1 MKARPAAGYWKAW
14 LTESIASLGD
24 PVPDGDYERDFFVS
38 HADADQPW
46 AGWIATELERAGYGV
61 ISKAWDF
68 RPGENRLDRHNEALK
83 TSRHTICVLSDAYL
97 ESETADQSAAHN
109 QALQGKERA
118 LIPVLVSACDVPPL
132 LAPIIAIDLTEVDE
146 DEARHRLLSGIS
158 ERPVRVKRGGFP
170 RGRANRVRFP
180 GADPEVWELR
190 GHRPDPDFAGRDD
203 VLAELFR
210 GLRAGRAT
218 STTQAITGLGG
229 QGKTRLVVEYAIRYA
244 CAYDLVWW
252 IRAEDPATMRGDYV
266 ELAQELGLPSEED
279 DQAIAAL
286 RRELRRRRD
295 WLLIFDNAE
304 DDRELF
310 PPDSSGLLPER
321 HSGHVLVT
329 SRRRDWPHAE
339 TLHLDVLPAAAAAG
353 YLQRRG
359 RMADSR
365 IAAEIADALGCLP
378 LALVQAASVI
388 ADGMRAADYLDL
400 LRQHAPKLFAEGRTP
415 DRTMTVATTW
425 RVSVDR
431 LARRS
436 SAALALFRLSAFLAA
451 DAVPLARLP
460 ATALMPPELTA
471 ALADPI
477 ELSKATAALSEFSL
491 AETSDGLLSI
501 HRLVQAVTRA
511 ELGGEAS
518 QWVGIALAGISAAFS
533 EQEQDPAEWPG
544 CEELLAHALACAGHA
559 VELGTDTIAALRLL
573 DRVGRYLLARGRLD
587 PAGAVLQQAFAAAG
601 PLGHDDPVYLSCRN
615 TYGRLLYER
624 GDHRAARTVQEEV
637 YQARTRVLGPEH
649 PDTLRA
655 GRDLVQT
662 LYMQGHRRQAAQ
674 LHDRLVEAFTAAL
687 GPDDLE
693 TITARAYLATLLRD
707 AGQYAR
713 ARAIQEDVIEA
724 RVRKLGENHPDTLLA
739 RGNLAAT
746 LYTQGELEQARAIEE
761 HVVAARTDIFGANDR
776 RTLGS
781 RSSLAA
787 TLYAQGELKQA
798 RAIREQ
804 VLEALTQLLGE
815 DNRQTIGAKGDLAAT
830 LRGLGELKQA
840 RKLGEQAL
848 EAATRV
854 LGGDDLRTRN
864 TKANLAATLYALSEL
879 DEARALEEQVLEASI
894 TQLGEDH
901 PRTLTAEGALATT
914 LWAQGELDQARAMVE
929 HVLQV
934 RTQVLGEDHPDTVGA
949 ESQLAA
955 TLREL
960 GDLDRARDMEEHVVQ
975 ARIRAVGED
984 HPLTLAARADLALT
998 RLAQGDPKEAI
1009 SLLTECLDIA
1019 VKVFGKKHTVTTEAA
1034 WRLVENSPNEARR
1047 RELMVRYL
1055 SWLSREQPARL
1066 TASQKR
1072 IRAGMTGQNQP
1083 PAGRRPSSRPPR
1095 NRR

>member
-1 MKARPAAGYWKAW
+1 M
-14 LTESIASLGD
+14 
-24 PVPDGDYERDFFVS
+24 PDGDYERDFFIS

-46 AGWIATELERAGYGV
+46 AEWIATELKRAGYGV

-68 RPGENRLDRHNEALK
+68 RPGENVLDRHDEALR
-83 TSRHTICVLSDAYL
+83 TSRHTICVLSEAYL
-97 ESETADQSAAHN
+97 KSETAPQTAAHH
-109 QALQGKERA
+109 QALQGKDRA
-118 LIPVLVSACDVPPL
+118 LIPVMVSACEVGPL

-158 ERPVRVKRGGFP
+158 EHPVRVKRGSFP
-170 RGRANRVRFP
+170 RGRANRVRYP

-210 GLRAGRAT
+210 ALRAGQAT
-218 STTQAITGLGG
+218 STTQVITGLGG

-266 ELAQELGLPSEED
+266 ELARELGLPAEKD

-286 RRELRRRRD
+286 RKQLRQHRD

-329 SRRRDWPHAE
+329 SRRREWPQAE
-339 TLHLDVLPAAAAAG
+339 TVHLDVLPGPAAAG

-359 RMADSR
+359 RMADSGV
-365 IAAEIADALGCLP
+365 AAEIADALGCLP

-400 LRQHAPKLFAEGRTP
+400 LRRQAPKLFAAGHTP
-415 DRTMTVATTW
+415 DRRMTVATTW

-431 LARRS
+431 LAHRS
-436 SAALALFRLSAFLAA
+436 AAALALFRLCAFLAA
-451 DAVPLARLP
+451 DAVPLVRLP
-460 ATALMPPELTA
+460 ATAQMPPELAA
-471 ALADPI
+471 ALDDPI
-477 ELSKATAALSEFSL
+477 ELSKATAALGEFSL
-491 AETSDGLLSI
+491 AETADGLLSM

-511 ELGGEAS
+511 ELGADAS
-518 QWVGIALAGISAAFS
+518 HWASIALAAITAAFP
-533 EQEQDPAEWPG
+533 EREQDPKEWPG
-544 CEELLAHALACAGHA
+544 CEEMLAHALACAGHA
-559 VELGTDTIAALRLL
+559 VELGTDTIVALGLL
-573 DRVGRYLLARGRLD
+573 NRVARYLLARGRFD
-587 PAGAVLQQAFAAAG
+587 PARAVLEQAFAPAG

-615 TYGRLLYER
+615 TYGQLLFMR
-624 GDHRAARTVQEEV
+624 GDHSAAQVVQEEV
-637 YQARTRVLGPEH
+637 YQARTRVLGPDH
-649 PDTLRA
+649 ADTLRA
-655 GRDLVQT
+655 GRDLVEV
-662 LYMQGHRRQAAQ
+662 LYYQGHRRRAAQ
-674 LHDRLVEAFTAAL
+674 LHDRLVEAFTITL
-687 GPDDLE
+687 GPNDLE
-693 TITARAYLATLLRD
+693 TITARAYLATLLWD
-707 AGQYAR
+707 AGQYVR
-713 ARAIQEDVIEA
+713 ARAIEEEVVEA
-724 RVRKLGENHPDTLLA
+724 RVRKLGENHPDTLTA
-739 RGNLAAT
+739 RVNLAGT
-746 LYTQGELEQARAIEE
+746 LRAQGELAQARAIEE
-761 HVVAARTDIFGANDR
+761 QVVAAETDILGTNHLNTLR
-776 RTLGS
+776 SRT
-781 RSSLAA
+781 SLAA

-798 RAIREQ
+798 RAIEEQ

-815 DNRQTIGAKGDLAAT
+815 DNPRTIEAKVNLAET

-840 RKLGEQAL
+840 RKLGEHAL
-848 EAATRV
+848 EAATQV
-854 LGGDDLRTRN
+854 LGEGDLRTRDI
-864 TKANLAATLYALSEL
+864 TASLAVTLYALSEL
-879 DEARALEEQVLEASI
+879 DEARALGEQVLEASI

-901 PRTLTAEGALATT
+901 PTTLTARANLASVLSAL
-914 LWAQGELDQARAMVE
+914 GELDRARAMQE

-934 RTQVLGEDHPDTVGA
+934 STQVRGENHPDTVDA
-949 ESQLAA
+949 ESSLAV

-960 GDLDRARDMEEHVVQ
+960 GELDRARDMEERVVQ

-984 HPLTLAARADLALT
+984 HPLTLVAKADLALT
-998 RLAQGDPKEAI
+998 RLAQGDPQEAV
-1009 SLLTECLDIA
+1009 SLLTECLDVA
-1019 VKVFGKKHTVTTEAA
+1019 VRVFGKKHTVTTEAA
-1034 WRLVENSPNEARR
+1034 WQLVENSPNEARR

-1055 SWLSREQPARL
+1055 SWLVREQPARL

-1072 IRAGMTGQNQP
+1072 IRAGMTGQNRP
-1083 PAGRRPSSRPPR
+1083 PAGHGPSPHPR

>member
-1 MKARPAAGYWKAW
+1 M
-14 LTESIASLGD
+14 
-24 PVPDGDYERDFFVS
+24 PDGDYERDFFIS

-46 AGWIATELERAGYGV
+46 AEWIATELERAGYGV

-68 RPGENRLDRHNEALK
+68 RPGENLLSRHDEALK
-83 TSRHTICVLSDAYL
+83 TSRHAICVLSDAYL
-97 ESETADQSAAHN
+97 KSETAAQTAAHN

-132 LAPIIAIDLTEVDE
+132 LAPVIAIDLTEVDE

-203 VLAELFR
+203 ILAELFR
-210 GLRAGRAT
+210 ALRAGRAT
-218 STTQAITGLGG
+218 STTQVITGLGG

-266 ELAQELGLPSEED
+266 ELAQELGLPAEKD

-286 RRELRRRRD
+286 RKELRQRRD

-329 SRRRDWPHAE
+329 SRRRDWPQAE
-339 TLHLDVLPAAAAAG
+339 TLRLDVLPAPAAAG

-359 RMADSR
+359 RMADSG

-388 ADGMRAADYLDL
+388 ADGMRAADYRDL
-400 LRQHAPKLFAEGRTP
+400 LLQQAPRLFAEGHTP

-431 LARRS
+431 LAQRS
-436 SAALALFRLSAFLAA
+436 AAALALFRLSAFLAA

-460 ATALMPPELTA
+460 ATAQMPPELTA
-471 ALADPI
+471 ALSDPI
-477 ELSKATAALSEFSL
+477 ELSKATAALGEFSL
-491 AETSDGLLSI
+491 AETAEGLLSM

-511 ELGGEAS
+511 ELGADAS
-518 QWVGIALAGISAAFS
+518 HWVGIALAAITAAFP

-544 CEELLAHALACAGHA
+544 CEEVLAHALACAGHA
-559 VELGTDTIAALRLL
+559 VELGTDTSAALRLL
-573 DRVGRYLLARGRLD
+573 DRVARYLLARGRLD
-587 PAGAVLQQAFAAAG
+587 LAGAVLDQAFTAAG
-601 PLGHDDPVYLSCRN
+601 PLGHDNPVYLSCRN
-615 TYGRLLYER
+615 TYGRLLFEW
-624 GDHRAARTVQEEV
+624 GDYATARAVQEEV

-649 PDTLRA
+649 ADTLRA
-655 GRDLVQT
+655 GRDLVQD
-662 LYMQGHRRQAAQ
+662 LYYQGHPRQAAQ
-674 LHDRLVEAFTAAL
+674 QHDRLVDAFTATL

-693 TITARAYLATLLRD
+693 TITARAYLATILRD

-713 ARAIQEDVIEA
+713 ARAIEEEVVEA
-724 RVRKLGENHPDTLLA
+724 RVRKLGENHPDTLIA
-739 RGNLAAT
+739 RANLAAT
-746 LYTQGELEQARAIEE
+746 LYE
-761 HVVAARTDIFGANDR
+761 
-776 RTLGS
+776 
-781 RSSLAA
+781 
-787 TLYAQGELKQA
+787 QGELKQA
-798 RAIREQ
+798 RAIQEQVVAAQADILGVNHPGTLASRGSLAVTLYEQGELKQARAIVEQ
-804 VLEALTQLLGE
+804 VLGARTQLLGE
-815 DNRQTIGAKGDLAAT
+815 DSAQTIDAKTKLAAI
-830 LRGLGELKQA
+830 LRHLGELKQA

-854 LGGDDLRTRN
+854 LGEDNLQTSDA
-864 TKANLAATLYALSEL
+864 KADLAATLYAQLEL
-879 DEARALEEQVLEASI
+879 EEARTLEEQVLEAL
-894 TQLGEDH
+894 TGDLGEDH
-901 PRTLTAEGALATT
+901 PYTLRAEDSLAAT
-914 LWAQGELDQARAMVE
+914 LLAQGELDQARAMEE
-929 HVLQV
+929 HVLQT
-934 RTQVLGEDHPDTVGA
+934 RTQVLGEDHPDTIGA
-949 ESQLAA
+949 EAGLAS

-960 GDLDRARDMEEHVVQ
+960 GELDQAGEMAEHVVQ

-984 HPLTLAARADLALT
+984 HPQTLAAKADLALT

-1009 SLLTECLDIA
+1009 SLLTACLDIA
-1019 VKVFGKKHTVTTEAA
+1019 VRVFGKKHTVTTEAA
-1034 WRLVENSPNEARR
+1034 WRLVENAPNEARR

-1055 SWLSREQPARL
+1055 SWLGREQPARL

-1072 IRAGMTGQNQP
+1072 IKAGMAGQNQP
-1083 PAGRRPSSRPPR
+1083 SAGRGPSPR

>member
-1 MKARPAAGYWKAW
+1 M
-14 LTESIASLGD
+14 
-24 PVPDGDYERDFFVS
+24 PDGDYERDFFIS

-46 AGWIATELERAGYGV
+46 AEWIATELKRAGYGV

-68 RPGENRLDRHNEALK
+68 RPGENLLSRHDKALK

-97 ESETADQSAAHN
+97 KSETAAQTAAHH

-118 LIPVLVSACDVPPL
+118 LIPVMVSACEVGPL

-158 ERPVRVKRGGFP
+158 EHPVRVKRGGFP
-170 RGRANRVRFP
+170 RGRANRVRYP

-210 GLRAGRAT
+210 ALRAGRAT
-218 STTQAITGLGG
+218 STTQVITGLGG
-229 QGKTRLVVEYAIRYA
+229 QGKTRLVVEYAIKYA

-266 ELAQELGLPSEED
+266 ELAQELGLPAEKD

-286 RRELRRRRD
+286 RKELRQRRD

-329 SRRRDWPHAE
+329 SRRREWPQAE
-339 TLHLDVLPAAAAAG
+339 TLHLDVLPAPAAAG

-359 RMADSR
+359 RMADSGL
-365 IAAEIADALGCLP
+365 AAEIADALGCLP

-388 ADGMRAADYLDL
+388 ADGMRAADYRDL
-400 LRQHAPKLFAEGRTP
+400 LRQHAPKLFAAGHTP
-415 DRTMTVATTW
+415 DRRMTVATTW

-436 SAALALFRLSAFLAA
+436 AAALALFRFSAFLAA

-460 ATALMPPELTA
+460 ATAQMPPELAA

-477 ELSKATAALSEFSL
+477 ELSKATAALGEFSL
-491 AETSDGLLSI
+491 AETVDGLLSI

-511 ELGGEAS
+511 ELGLDAS
-518 QWVGIALAGISAAFS
+518 HWASIALAVITAAFP
-533 EQEQDPAEWPG
+533 EREQDPAEWPG

-559 VELGTDTIAALRLL
+559 VELGTDTIAALPLL
-573 DRVGRYLLARGRLD
+573 NRVARYLLARGRLD
-587 PAGAVLQQAFAAAG
+587 PAGAVLEQAFAAAG

-615 TYGRLLYER
+615 TYGQLLFAR
-624 GDHRAARTVQEEV
+624 GDHSAARAVQEEV
-637 YQARTRVLGPEH
+637 YQARTGVLGPEH
-649 PDTLRA
+649 ADTLRA
-655 GRDLVQT
+655 GRDLVEV
-662 LYMQGHRRQAAQ
+662 LYSQGHRRQAAQ
-674 LHDRLVEAFTAAL
+674 LHDRLVEAFTTTL

-693 TITARAYLATLLRD
+693 TITARAYLATLLWD

-713 ARAIQEDVIEA
+713 ARAIEEQVVEA
-724 RVRKLGENHPDTLLA
+724 RVRKLGENHPDTLTA
-739 RGNLAAT
+739 RINLAET
-746 LYTQGELEQARAIEE
+746 LDAQGELEQARAIEE
-761 HVVAARTDIFGANDR
+761 QVVAAQADILGANHPS
-776 RTLGS
+776 TLRS
-781 RSSLAA
+781 RITLAS
-787 TLYAQGELKQA
+787 TLFAQGDLKQA
-798 RAIREQ
+798 RAIEEQ
-804 VLEALTQLLGE
+804 ILEARTQLLGE
-815 DNRQTIGAKGDLAAT
+815 DNPRTIGSKANLAAT

-854 LGGDDLRTRN
+854 LGEDDLRTRDI
-864 TKANLAATLYALSEL
+864 KASLAVTLYALSEL
-879 DEARALEEQVLEASI
+879 DEARALGEQVLEASI

-901 PRTLTAEGALATT
+901 PRTLTDKGRLATT
-914 LWAQGELDQARAMVE
+914 LWAQGELDRARAMEE
-929 HVLQV
+929 HVFQV
-934 RTQVLGEDHPDTVGA
+934 RTRVLGEDHPDTIDA
-949 ESQLAA
+949 ESNLAV

-960 GDLDRARDMEEHVVQ
+960 GDLDQARGMQEHVLQ

-984 HPLTLAARADLALT
+984 HPLTLAAKADLALT

-1009 SLLTECLDIA
+1009 SVLTECLDIA
-1019 VKVFGKKHTVTTEAA
+1019 TRVFGKKHTVTTEAA
-1034 WRLVENSPNEARR
+1034 WRLFENAPNEARR
-1047 RELMVRYL
+1047 RELTVRYL
-1055 SWLSREQPARL
+1055 SWLGREQPAHL

-1072 IRAGMTGQNQP
+1072 IKAGMAGQNQRP
-1083 PAGRRPSSRPPR
+1083 GGRRHSPHPRSRR
-1095 NRR
+1095 